1 MQSTV
6 SISRFMLAA
15 ISCLSPFGVSVMAP
29 LIPLLAQSLDG
40 DVRQLQYLI
49 SAYVLGLALTQ
60 PFVGLISDHWGRRP
74 VLLLG
79 FGIFVLASIA
89 LAAPLSLPWM
99 VGLRFVQAMGVSV
112 GTVVARGIIRDVLP
126 ASEALKAFALISA
139 AMGFTPIVAPVV
151 AGMLAA
157 KFGVSTVFILLS
169 GLGFVMLVWAWLKIP
184 ETRRKDDQVS
194 SIGEALTGYTE
205 ILKNSRFWG
214 FAGAYGCLQGLF
226 FAFLGVGATLF
237 LDAFGI
243 SIAGFSVIWS
253 GLAGIYILGSV
264 VLHKLPL
271 LSTPDSQTVIV
282 YVLLL
287 LSLGAPL
294 VVHWQGLTLW
304 TLIIP
309 LGSLMFISGLLT
321 PLAMLGAVN
330 VIPKWTGT
338 AAGLS
343 SAIGMGAAAIFTFIG
358 ASVYTVSA
366 EGLMWVVSASGLGV
380 WLCWQVAHKGV
391 E

>member
-1 MQSTV
+1 
-6 SISRFMLAA
+6 
-15 ISCLSPFGVSVMAP
+15 
-29 LIPLLAQSLDG
+29 
-40 DVRQLQYLI
+40 
-49 SAYVLGLALTQ
+49 
-60 PFVGLISDHWGRRP
+60 
-74 VLLLG
+74 
-79 FGIFVLASIA
+79 
-89 LAAPLSLPWM
+89 
-99 VGLRFVQAMGVSV
+99 
-112 GTVVARGIIRDVLP
+112 
-126 ASEALKAFALISA
+126 
-139 AMGFTPIVAPVV
+139 
-151 AGMLAA
+151 
-157 KFGVSTVFILLS
+157 
-169 GLGFVMLVWAWLKIP
+169 
-184 ETRRKDDQVS
+184 
-194 SIGEALTGYTE
+194 
-205 ILKNSRFWG
+205 
-214 FAGAYGCLQGLF
+214 
-226 FAFLGVGATLF
+226 
-237 LDAFGI
+237 
-243 SIAGFSVIWS
+243 
-253 GLAGIYILGSV
+253 LAGIYILGSV

>member
-1 MQSTV
+1 
-6 SISRFMLAA
+6 MLAA

-40 DVRQLQYLI
+40 DVRQLQYLV

-74 VLLLG
+74 ILLFG
-79 FGIFVLASIA
+79 FGVFVLASIA
-89 LAAPLSLPWM
+89 LAAPLSLSWM
-99 VGLRFVQAMGVSV
+99 IGLRFIQAMGVSV

-139 AMGFTPIVAPVV
+139 AMGFSPIVAPVV
-151 AGMLAA
+151 AGILAA
-157 KFGVSTVFILLS
+157 EFGVSAVFILLS
-169 GLGFVMLVWAWLKIP
+169 GLGLVLLFWAWLKIP
-184 ETRRKDDQVS
+184 ETRRKDHQAFSV
-194 SIGEALTGYTE
+194 GAALTGYAE
-205 ILKNSRFWG
+205 VLKSSRFWG

-237 LDAFGI
+237 LDSFGI
-243 SIAGFSVIWS
+243 SITGFSVIWS
-253 GLAGIYILGSV
+253 GLAGIYSLGSV
-264 VLHKLPL
+264 VLHKLPS
-271 LSTPDSQTVIV
+271 LSKTVAQTAVV
-282 YVLLL
+282 HVLLL
-287 LSLGAPL
+287 WSLGAPL
-294 VVHWQGLTLW
+294 VVQWQGLTLW
-304 TLIIP
+304 TLLIP
-309 LGSLMFISGLLT
+309 LSSLMFISGLLT
-321 PLAMLGAVN
+321 PMAMLGAVN

-358 ASVYTVSA
+358 ANVYAVSA
-366 EGLMWVVSASGLGV
+366 ESLMWVVSASGLGV
-380 WLCWQVAHKGV
+380 WLCWQLAHKGV